1 MEKRKKRE
9 SWKNV
14 RKDEEDSVGHGISES
29 SRSFIFPPRLMAG
42 LKGWRRAKQRG
53 WFSRRRLDAAAPVLR
68 HQLLTE
74 VRSMLEICFFF
85 LSLSL
90 SVSSA
95 SAPSTLLF
103 SSFNDTLSCSLLY
116 SSCSFV
122 NNFNRAFR
130 LLKKR

>member
-90 SVSSA
+90 SLFLPPPPLLLFFFPRSTILYPVLFYTVR
-95 SAPSTLLF
+95 APSLTISIEPF
-103 SSFNDTLSCSLLY
+103 GY
-116 SSCSFV
+116 
-122 NNFNRAFR
+122 
-130 LLKKR
+130 